1 MRRRRALDPEE
12 EAAERA
18 SSGDDEF
25 YDRTEEGQ
33 RRKARVR
40 EAAAVLSAESL
51 YGSKVGTRGWLREY
65 HAGWRTAS
73 RVVSM
78 SLMHV
83 MMHQPEPQ

>member
-33 RRKARVR
+33 RRKAKAR
-40 EAAAVLSAESL
+40 EAAQVLSAESL
-51 YGSKVGTRGWLREY
+51 YGSKVRR
-65 HAGWRTAS
+65 AGCS
-73 RVVSM
+73 GY
-78 SLMHV
+78 
-83 MMHQPEPQ
+83 P